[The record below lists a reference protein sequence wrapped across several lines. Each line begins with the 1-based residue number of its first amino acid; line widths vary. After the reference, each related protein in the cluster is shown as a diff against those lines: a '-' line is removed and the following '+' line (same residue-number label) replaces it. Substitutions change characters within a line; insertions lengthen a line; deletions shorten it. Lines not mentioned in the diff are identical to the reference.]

1 MQRSRVCYVCARPCI
16 NDIPRKASERRRID
30 TKQRGIRVSGT
41 AITSSSVVAEIE
53 QQPDAYSRSRTESL
67 RNLPV
72 VTRSSF
78 ILIELGSLRHGLKYS
93 GAQFLWRWN
102 SVG

>member
-1 MQRSRVCYVCARPCI
+1 MIILHSVKIDEIYLLLLLMPKDNFIYMRFSYVNFKLPVH
-16 NDIPRKASERRRID
+16 
-30 TKQRGIRVSGT
+30 T
-41 AITSSSVVAEIE
+41 VAEIE
-53 QQPDAYSRSRTESL
+53 QQPDANSRYRTESL

>member
-1 MQRSRVCYVCARPCI
+1 MIILDSVKIDEIYLLLLLMPKDNFIYMCSSYI
-16 NDIPRKASERRRID
+16 NFKLPAL
-30 TKQRGIRVSGT
+30 T
-41 AITSSSVVAEIE
+41 VAEIE
-53 QQPDAYSRSRTESL
+53 QQPDANSRYRTESL